1 MQLIEIP
8 LDKLE
13 EAPWNPNQE
22 NEVMINHL
30 KENISRYGLVAPLV
44 IRPKEDSHFE
54 VISGNHRLKIL
65 KSLKFSSAPCVV
77 VKLSDHEARL
87 LAQALNNIHGEDDLA
102 LKGSLLKQ
110 IISVIPEGKVL
121 SILPE
126 SIESLKA
133 LSSIGEKDL
142 AQHLQAW
149 QKAQAARLKHMQ
161 LQFTGKQLE
170 TVEEAL
176 RQIMPRSKMPRLVI
190 LMPGP
195 MLCSYFV
202 NFILRGDQH
211 HERYQLSDLR

>member
-176 RQIMPRSKMPRLVI
+176 RQIMPRAKDASFGNPNARANAMFL
-190 LMPGP
+190 
-195 MLCSYFV
+195 LCKFY
-202 NFILRGDQH
+202 L
-211 HERYQLSDLR
+211 ERRPTP